1 MLRIKT
7 CVSDAS
13 FVSGYRFSDTIKLF
27 GVKRPFRGWAIQARE
42 KHMSIARLG
51 KMLATWAV
59 LAAAFLVV
67 SASAE
72 SKARIVRLSEVQG
85 TVQIDRA
92 AGDGFDK
99 AFINLPV
106 IEGSRL
112 KTGKDGR
119 AEVEF
124 EDGSALRLAPDSEID
139 FIRLALGDDGQ
150 KLSTVQLVSG
160 TVYADL
166 HPKKAGEKKTDQFLL
181 NFARESVSMPEA
193 AHFRVELADA
203 TATLAVFKGKLS
215 ATTPS
220 GQFDLAEKHGATI
233 DLANNDLAK
242 NDLAKDDVANGGP
255 AKKDTFVVA
264 KNYEVDPSD
273 AWDRQQTDYHDRYAY
288 AGGSSIS
295 SPYGYG
301 MSDLNYYGNFMMVPG
316 YGNVWQPYFI
326 GANWSPFQDGGWAF
340 YPGAG
345 YMWVSGYPWGWMP
358 YNYGNWAFAPGFG
371 WVWQPGYYNPW
382 YGIGIPPVV
391 NPPVRTKV
399 PTPPV
404 SGHQTVTVGLGLAA
418 NPATGA
424 PRRLTINPGSAS
436 FGVSRGSV
444 RHLARLSKTM
454 TLTSRPVVVA
464 TSRPVSTTAPTTGF
478 GTSSSPTRGGTS
490 TGTAPTASP
499 HRSAAPPRPH

>member
-1 MLRIKT
+1 M
-7 CVSDAS
+7 
-13 FVSGYRFSDTIKLF
+13 
-27 GVKRPFRGWAIQARE
+27 AIT
-42 KHMSIARLG
+42 KLG
-51 KMLATWAV
+51 KMLAMWAV

-85 TVQIDRA
+85 TVRIDRA
-92 AGDGFDK
+92 TGDGFDK
-99 AFINLPV
+99 AFLNLPV

-124 EDGSALRLAPDSEID
+124 EDGSALRLAPDSEVD

-160 TVYADL
+160 TVYANL
-166 HPKKAGEKKTDQFLL
+166 HPKKAGQKTGDQFLL
-181 NFARESVSMPEA
+181 NFARESVTVPEA

-215 ATTPS
+215 ATSPS
-220 GQFDLAEKHGATI
+220 GQIDVAEKHCATI
-233 DLANNDLAK
+233 DLAK
-242 NDLAKDDVANGGP
+242 NDLANGDLANDNP
-255 AKKDTFVVA
+255 AKKDTLVIA
-264 KNYEVDPSD
+264 KNYEADPSD
-273 AWDRQQTDYHDRYAY
+273 AWDRQQTDYHDRYAS

-301 MSDLNYYGNFMMVPG
+301 MSDLNYYGNFMTVPG
-316 YGNVWQPYFI
+316 YGNVWQPYLI

-358 YNYGNWAFAPGFG
+358 YNYGNWAFAPVYG
-371 WVWQPGYYNPW
+371 WVWQPGNWNSWNALPL
-382 YGIGIPPVV
+382 VV
-391 NPPVRTKV
+391 NAPVRMKV
-399 PTPPV
+399 PTAPA
-404 SGHQTVTVGLGLAA
+404 SGHQTVMVGLGLAA

-424 PRRLTINPGSAS
+424 PRRLTINPGSAG
-436 FGVSRGSV
+436 FGVPRGSV
-444 RHLARLSKTM
+444 RHLDRLAKTM
-454 TLTSRPVVVA
+454 ERTSRPVVVA
-464 TSRPVSTTAPTTGF
+464 TVRPVPATTPATGF
-478 GTSSSPTRGGTS
+478 GTSSVPMRGGTS
-490 TGTAPTASP
+490 TGTASTASP
-499 HRSAAPPRPH
+499 HTSTAPPPRPH

>member
-1 MLRIKT
+1 M
-7 CVSDAS
+7 
-13 FVSGYRFSDTIKLF
+13 
-27 GVKRPFRGWAIQARE
+27 AIG
-42 KHMSIARLG
+42 RLG
-51 KMLATWAV
+51 KILATWAV

-92 AGDGFDK
+92 AGYGFDK

-106 IEGSRL
+106 IEGSRV

-124 EDGSALRLAPDSEID
+124 EDGSALRLAPDSEVD

-166 HPKKAGEKKTDQFLL
+166 HSKKAGQKTGDQFGL
-181 NFARESVSMPEA
+181 NFARESVTVAGA

-215 ATTPS
+215 ATSPS
-220 GQFDLAEKHGATI
+220 GQIDVAEKHSATI
-233 DLANNDLAK
+233 DLAK
-242 NDLAKDDVANGGP
+242 NDLANGDLAKDNP
-255 AKKDTFVVA
+255 AKKDSFVIA
-264 KNYEVDPSD
+264 KNFEAEPSD
-273 AWDRQQTDYHDRYAY
+273 AWDRQQTDYHDRYAS
-288 AGGSSIS
+288 AGGSSLS

-301 MSDLNYYGNFMMVPG
+301 MSDLNYYGNFMTVPG

-326 GANWSPFQDGGWAF
+326 GANWSPFSDGGWAF

-345 YMWVSGYPWGWMP
+345 YRWVSGYPGGWIP
-358 YNYGNWAFAPGFG
+358 YNDGNWAFAPGFG
-371 WVWQPGYYNPW
+371 WVWQPGNW
-382 YGIGIPPVV
+382 NSWNALPVAV
-391 NPPVRTKV
+391 NAPLRTKV
-399 PTPPV
+399 PTAPA
-404 SGHQTVTVGLGLAA
+404 SGHQTVMVGLGLAA

-436 FGVSRGSV
+436 FGVPRGSV
-444 RHLARLSKTM
+444 RHLDRLSKTM
-454 TLTSRPVVVA
+454 TQTSRPVVVA
-464 TSRPVSTTAPTTGF
+464 TSRPVQVTAPTTGF
-478 GTSSSPTRGGTS
+478 GTSPMRGVTA
-490 TGTAPTASP
+490 TGTTGAP
-499 HRSAAPPRPH
+499 HRSGAPPSPSRPH

>member
-1 MLRIKT
+1 
-7 CVSDAS
+7 
-13 FVSGYRFSDTIKLF
+13 
-27 GVKRPFRGWAIQARE
+27 
-42 KHMSIARLG
+42 MSIARLG
-51 KMLATWAV
+51 KMLAMWAV

-92 AGDGFDK
+92 TGDGFDK

-124 EDGSALRLAPDSEID
+124 EDGRALRLAPDSEVD
-139 FIRLALGDDGQ
+139 FTRLALGDDGQ
-150 KLSTVQLVSG
+150 KFSTVQLVSG
-160 TVYADL
+160 TVYANL
-166 HPKKAGEKKTDQFLL
+166 HPKNAHDKDKTGDQFLL
-181 NFARESVSMPEA
+181 NFGHESVTVSEA
-193 AHFRVELADA
+193 AHFRVELDGTRKA
-203 TATLAVFKGKLS
+203 TVAVFKGKLS
-215 ATTPS
+215 ATSPS
-220 GQFDLAEKHGATI
+220 GQFDVAEKHSATI
-233 DLANNDLAK
+233 ELANNDLA
-242 NDLAKDDVANGGP
+242 NDDP
-255 AKKDTFVVA
+255 AKKDSFVIA
-264 KNYEVDPSD
+264 KNYEADPSD
-273 AWDRQQTDYHDRYAY
+273 AWDRQQTDYHDRYAS
-288 AGGSSIS
+288 AGGSGIS

-301 MSDLNYYGNFMMVPG
+301 MSDLNYYGSYMTLPG

-371 WVWQPGYYNPW
+371 WVWQPGYWNSW
-382 YGIGIPPVV
+382 NGIPQVV

-399 PTPPV
+399 PTVPA
-404 SGHQTVTVGLGLAA
+404 SGHQTVMVGRGLAA
-418 NPATGA
+418 NPAAGA

-436 FGVSRGSV
+436 FGVPRGSV
-444 RHLARLSKTM
+444 RHLDRLARTM
-454 TLTSRPVVVA
+454 ERTSRPVVVSSA
-464 TSRPVSTTAPTTGF
+464 PPVSTTAPTTGF
-478 GTSSSPTRGGTS
+478 GASATRGGTS
-490 TGTAPTASP
+490 AGMAPIGSP
-499 HRSAAPPRPH
+499 HHSAAPPSTRPH

>member
-1 MLRIKT
+1 
-7 CVSDAS
+7 
-13 FVSGYRFSDTIKLF
+13 
-27 GVKRPFRGWAIQARE
+27 
-42 KHMSIARLG
+42 MSIARLG
-51 KMLATWAV
+51 QMLATVAV
-59 LAAAFLVV
+59 LVAAFLVV

-92 AGDGFDK
+92 TGDGFDK

-124 EDGSALRLAPDSEID
+124 EDGSALRLAPGSEVD
-139 FIRLALGDDGQ
+139 FTRLALGDDGQ

-160 TVYADL
+160 TVYANL
-166 HPKKAGEKKTDQFLL
+166 RPKKSGEKAGDQFAL
-181 NFARESVSMPEA
+181 NFARESVTVA
-193 AHFRVELADA
+193 GTTHFRVELDRASK
-203 TATLAVFKGKLS
+203 ATLAVFKGKVS
-215 ATTPS
+215 ATSPS
-220 GQFDLAEKHGATI
+220 GEFEVAEKHSATI
-233 DLANNDLAK
+233 DTANDELGNGDLAK
-242 NDLAKDDVANGGP
+242 GELANGD
-255 AKKDTFVVA
+255 ATKKGGFVIA
-264 KNYEVDPSD
+264 KNYEAEPSD
-273 AWDRQQTDYHDRYAY
+273 GWDRQQTDYHDRYAS
-288 AGGSSIS
+288 AGGSGIS

-301 MSDLNYYGNFMMVPG
+301 MSDLNYYGSFMNVAG

-326 GANWSPFQDGGWAF
+326 DAAWSPFQDGGWAF

-382 YGIGIPPVV
+382 YGIPQVV

-404 SGHQTVTVGLGLAA
+404 RGHQTVMVGLGLTA
-418 NPATGA
+418 NPAAGA
-424 PRRLTINPGSAS
+424 PRRLTINPGSAG
-436 FGVSRGSV
+436 FGVPRGSV
-444 RHLARLSKTM
+444 RHLDHVAKTM
-454 TLTSRPVVVA
+454 DRTSRPVVVA
-464 TSRPVSTTAPTTGF
+464 TAPPVSTTARSTGF
-478 GTSSSPTRGGTS
+478 GTSPSSPSTSGGTS
-490 TGTAPTASP
+490 TGMAPMGAP
-499 HRSAAPPRPH
+499 HRSSAPPPLRPH

>member
-1 MLRIKT
+1 
-7 CVSDAS
+7 
-13 FVSGYRFSDTIKLF
+13 
-27 GVKRPFRGWAIQARE
+27 
-42 KHMSIARLG
+42 MSIARLG
-51 KMLATWAV
+51 KMLAMWAV

-72 SKARIVRLSEVQG
+72 SKARIDRLSEVQG

-92 AGDGFDK
+92 TGDGFDK

-106 IEGSRL
+106 IEGSKL

-124 EDGSALRLAPDSEID
+124 EDGSALRLAPDSEVD
-139 FIRLALGDDGQ
+139 FTRLALGDGGQ

-160 TVYADL
+160 NLYANL
-166 HPKKAGEKKTDQFLL
+166 RPKKSGDKSDQILL
-181 NFARESVSMPEA
+181 NFARESVTVSES

-220 GQFDLAEKHGATI
+220 GQFELAEKHTATI
-233 DLANNDLAK
+233 DLA
-242 NDLAKDDVANGGP
+242 KDGADGDP
-255 AKKDTFVVA
+255 ARKDTFEIA
-264 KNYEVDPSD
+264 KNYEAEPSD
-273 AWDRQQTDYHDRYAY
+273 AWYRQQTDYHDRYASV
-288 AGGSSIS
+288 GGSSIN

-301 MSDLNYYGNFMMVPG
+301 MSDLNYYGSFMNVAG

-326 GANWSPFQDGGWAF
+326 DAGWSPFQDGGWAF

-345 YMWVSGYPWGWMP
+345 YMGVSGYPWGWMP
-358 YNYGNWAFAPGFG
+358 YNYGNWAFIPGFG

-382 YGIGIPPVV
+382 YGIPQVV

-404 SGHQTVTVGLGLAA
+404 RGHQTVMVGRGLAA
-418 NPATGA
+418 NPIAGA
-424 PRRLTINPGSAS
+424 PRRLTINPGSAG
-436 FGVSRGSV
+436 FGVPRGSV
-444 RHLARLSKTM
+444 RRLDRVAKTM
-454 TLTSRPVVVA
+454 ERTSRPVVVA
-464 TSRPVSTTAPTTGF
+464 AAPPVATTGTTTGF
-478 GTSSSPTRGGTS
+478 GTSSTSTSTSTRGGTS
-490 TGTAPTASP
+490 VGMAPVGAP
-499 HRSAAPPRPH
+499 HRSAAPPSRPH